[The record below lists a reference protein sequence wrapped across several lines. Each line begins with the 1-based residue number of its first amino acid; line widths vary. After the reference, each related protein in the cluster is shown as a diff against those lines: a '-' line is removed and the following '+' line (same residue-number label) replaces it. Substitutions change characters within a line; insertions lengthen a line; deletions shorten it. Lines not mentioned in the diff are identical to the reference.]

1 MRRLLLAGYFVLV
14 FVSPAL
20 TQQLQ
25 WASRVIEFSTQLTE
39 VQYSANQ
46 ILGKPNV
53 LPAGGQ
59 NPNAW
64 TPDKPKRKEWVKVG
78 YDHPIE
84 IQQVA
89 IAESYNPSG
98 LYRVLLYDE
107 AGREYPIRTFNPVA
121 IPLQSRML
129 NIMFEKT
136 SYKVAAVKLEFDGAA
151 LPEYFSIDAV
161 GIADSHY
168 PVIAA
173 IDKPELLASGILVEK
188 LDASVNSDK
197 SELNPML
204 SPDGTMLYF
213 SRQNHPENIGGVKDA
228 EDIWYSELGADGKW
242 TLAKNMGPEFNNE
255 HPNFINAI
263 TTATPDGKSVLLVL
277 GNKYLKNGKMLAGV
291 SISDNVNGKWSK
303 PKALNIENDYNFNEK
318 ANYFLSNSRKALLM
332 SVEREDT
339 QGGRDLYVSFMKSD
353 STWTQPLDLGSV
365 VNTAGDETA
374 PFLAS
379 DDQSL
384 YYSSNGFSG
393 YGGSDIYMTRRLDDT
408 WTNWSEPKNM
418 GPDIN
423 SKGEDLFFNIP
434 ATSEY
439 AYYSRGVTAD
449 NMDIYRAKLPFFSS
463 PQPYVIVKGKL
474 VDSKTGQPIGAKIIY
489 ERLSD
494 GKEMGIAQSNPETG
508 EYEIRL
514 PAGEQYGVRAQADG
528 HISENQNLDLREFKT
543 DGVVSHKDMN
553 LSPIEV
559 ARVEPKATISLNNIF
574 FDFAKAELKPESFP
588 ELGRLVDLMNQ
599 QPTIEVEIAGHAD
612 ATGPAEYNQ
621 TLSKFRADKV
631 AGYLIQK
638 GVAKERITVTYFGES
653 RPAVDN
659 STAEN
664 RRKNRRVEFII
675 LKM

>member
-14 FVSPAL
+14 LASPAL
-20 TQQLQ
+20 SQQLQ
-25 WASRVIEFSTQLTE
+25 WASKVIEFSTQLTE

-78 YDHPIE
+78 FDNPIE

-107 AGREYPIRTFNPVA
+107 AGVEHPVRTFSPVA

-173 IDKPELLASGILVEK
+173 IDKPELLAAGILVEK
-188 LDASVNSDK
+188 LDPSVNSDK

-213 SRQNHPENIGGVKDA
+213 SRQNHPGNIGGVKDA

-291 SISDNVNGKWSK
+291 SISDNINGKWSK
-303 PKALNIENDYNFNEK
+303 PQALNIENDYNFNEK

-339 QGGRDLYVSFMKSD
+339 RGGRDIYVSFVKSD

-439 AYYSRGVTAD
+439 AYYSRGESVD
-449 NMDIYRAKLPFFSS
+449 NMDIYRAKLPFFAS

-474 VDSKTGQPIGAKIIY
+474 VDSKTGEPIGARIIY
-489 ERLSD
+489 ERLPD
-494 GKEMGIAQSNPETG
+494 GKEMGIAQSNPVTG

-514 PAGEQYGVRAQADG
+514 PGGSLYGVRAEAEG
-528 HISENQNLDLREFKT
+528 HMSENQNLDLREFKT

-553 LSPIEV
+553 LAPIEV
-559 ARVEPKATISLNNIF
+559 ARVEPKATISLNNVF

-588 ELGRLVDLMNQ
+588 ELGRIVDLMKQ

-612 ATGPAEYNQ
+612 ATGPEDYNLI
-621 TLSKFRADKV
+621 LSKFRADKV
-631 AGYLIQK
+631 AGYLIEK
-638 GVAKERITVTYFGES
+638 GVARERITITHFGES
-653 RPAVDN
+653 KPAVDN
-659 STAEN
+659 STPEN